1 MGYNTVIQ
9 IITDG
14 IQRYLTRITAGWWVL
29 SVLVICMVA
38 LWNWHQVKR
47 QEKSVKTACLLVLI
61 ILYLLTVILV
71 TFGSRLPD
79 PHISYQLVPFYSH
92 KQAFFYGSENEI
104 FQILCNILLFL
115 PFGVLFPLWK
125 PTKATNVFQ
134 LLKYAFYFTFC
145 IEFLQLI
152 TRIGCFETD
161 DMINNVLGAGI
172 GYLLLCAARRAK
184 VRCMKLFPGR
194 TVENGS

>member
-1 MGYNTVIQ
+1 MSA
-9 IITDG
+9 
-14 IQRYLTRITAGWWVL
+14 LTIG
-29 SVLVICMVA
+29 LVA
-38 LWNWHQVKR
+38 FWNGNQVKKR
-47 QEKSVKTACLLVLI
+47 EKTVKTARFLILIVLYF
-61 ILYLLTVILV
+61 LMVILV

-79 PHISYQLVPFYSH
+79 PHISYRLVPFYSY
-92 KQAFFYGSENEI
+92 KQAFLYGSENEI
-104 FQILCNILLFL
+104 FQIICNVLLFL
-115 PFGVLFPLWK
+115 PFGVLLPLWM
-125 PTKATNVFQ
+125 PAKANNAIH
-134 LLKYAFYFTFC
+134 LLKYALYFTFC